1 MSMTPPRARG
11 PTEPCLDL
19 RPLFIESGP
28 QGRRAP
34 SWADLWVR
42 HPLDASQPGLAA
54 FTAEVGGHLRRRDG
68 EHAERRMVEG
78 RAQLGLRDA
87 ARAALAQ
94 LAFAETQ
101 HVVVAA
107 ERERRSQRRHEAA
120 ALAVVEGVEQTGVD
134 DRER

>member
-1 MSMTPPRARG
+1 MCIRDS
-11 PTEPCLDL
+11 
-19 RPLFIESGP
+19 
-28 QGRRAP
+28 
-34 SWADLWVR
+34 
-42 HPLDASQPGLAA
+42 
-54 FTAEVGGHLRRRDG
+54 RRRDG
-68 EHAERRMVEG
+68 EHAERRTVEG

-107 ERERRSQRRHEAA
+107 ERERRGQRRHEAA

-134 DRER
+134 DRREAPPEPLEGEGVVDEELGLCLLYTSPSPRDRTRSRMPSSA